1 MPNMQIQSW
10 NNVHPHLYKWYR
22 RKLYN
27 FGRKLDTLDNPKVM
41 CSLEPF
47 YWCMAAGT
55 EDFHTVGI
63 PMNSKTTRPDAT
75 STVGVSWNIKFPSW
89 RWLTFRRLLQ
99 YLQFVFECP
108 IHRFHSEE
116 LFSDTCEQGQEF
128 KRIYSTFSCCLAC
141 IPLHLKSSQP
151 WWNPS
156 ACPKS
161 IYWHIGHVEIE
172 RNKHKYTINE

>member
-75 STVGVSWNIKFPSW
+75 SRRFMKHQISLLAMTDFPTPASVSSICFWMPYSQISQRGAFLWHLRAGSRIQADLFNFLLLLGVHPPSLEVIPAMVEPVRLPKVDILAHWTCWNRTK
-89 RWLTFRRLLQ
+89 
-99 YLQFVFECP
+99 
-108 IHRFHSEE
+108 
-116 LFSDTCEQGQEF
+116 
-128 KRIYSTFSCCLAC
+128 
-141 IPLHLKSSQP
+141 
-151 WWNPS
+151 
-156 ACPKS
+156 
-161 IYWHIGHVEIE
+161 
-172 RNKHKYTINE
+172 